1 MVKLPRLRQR
11 AALLASAALL
21 AWLPVHVLVPVH
33 VLLPPPPFVCALP
46 VLNVVVW
53 RAQLEEVAQF
63 GQDDLLDD
71 DVMMLD
77 VGTAVYLWVGS
88 GANAEEKTKAICA
101 LCWRYFHTPQMA
113 SNFSAADH

>member
-1 MVKLPRLRQR
+1 MTGTTELALACTPSLSSSARSSARIR
-11 AALLASAALL
+11 ARGAGAVA
-21 AWLPVHVLVPVH
+21 
-33 VLLPPPPFVCALP
+33 PPPPFVCALP

-53 RAQLEEVAQF
+53 RAQVEEVAQF